1 MRQLVRSGSCTG
13 MLLVLAAAATTH
25 AQNPPPAKTAA
36 PPAKAAAPP
45 AKAANPPAKA
55 AAPAPNI
62 PPPAVLKQ
70 VLATVNGESI
80 TRSDLLKYLSGFE
93 IPAGNEEIIYRD
105 ALETLVNN
113 RLFSMYIN
121 RQKIPVSEQKI
132 DEAITKVQQ
141 DLKTEGRDLPTALAE
156 TNTSMADLRK
166 EFATREQWVAY
177 IKAKGTDAEL
187 KRFAEQNNDLI
198 NGTQIK
204 ASHIVL
210 KVEPNATP
218 AEKEKVRQTL
228 LGIRQDIDSNKMTF
242 AEAAN
247 KHSVDPA
254 NAEGAGGD
262 LGYFGRNTGFIEE
275 FTDAAFQLKKGS
287 ISDPVET
294 AYGYHLIQVTDR
306 KEGAPVDFEQKKP
319 LITQLYSMQLQ
330 KDLITAER
338 KTAKVDIKPMPTDLF
353 PPAPA
358 TPPAGGTAPPAG
370 GTAPPTAPQG
380 TTPKGAAPKAAA
392 PRR

>member
-1 MRQLVRSGSCTG
+1 MCQFVRSSLCMG
-13 MLLVLAAAATTH
+13 MLLVFVAAATTH
-25 AQNPPPAKTAA
+25 AQNPPPAKAA
-36 PPAKAAAPP
+36 TPPAKT
-45 AKAANPPAKA
+45 A
-55 AAPAPNI
+55 AAPARPL

-80 TRSDLLKYLSGFE
+80 TRSDLLKFLSGYE
-93 IPAGNEEIIYRD
+93 IPAGNEQNIYRD

-113 RLFSMYIN
+113 RLVNMFIN
-121 RQKIPVSEQKI
+121 RQKIPVPEQKL
-132 DEAITKVQQ
+132 DEAVAKVEQ
-141 DLKTEGRDLPTALAE
+141 DLKAEGRDLPTALADS
-156 TNTSMADLRK
+156 NTSMADLRK
-166 EFATREQWVAY
+166 EFATRERWIAY

-187 KRFAEQNNDLI
+187 KKFAEKNKDMI

-210 KVEPNATP
+210 KVEPDDKP
-218 AEKEKVRQTL
+218 EEKEKVKQTL
-228 LGIRQDIDSNKMTF
+228 LAIRQDIDSNKMTF

-262 LGYFGRNTGFIEE
+262 LGYFGRNSGFIEE
-275 FTDAAFQLKKGS
+275 FTDAAFKLKKGS

-306 KEGAPVDFEQKKP
+306 KEGAPVDFEQKKL
-319 LITQLYSMQLQ
+319 LITQLYSMELQ
-330 KDLITAER
+330 KALIEGER
-338 KTAKVDIKPMPTDLF
+338 KTAKIDIKPMPADLF

-358 TPPAGGTAPPAG
+358 PGTTPAPGTSPSPP
-370 GTAPPTAPQG
+370 PQR
-380 TTPKGAAPKAAA
+380 TTPKGTVPKAAA
-392 PRR
+392 PGR

>member
-1 MRQLVRSGSCTG
+1 MRQLVLTGTCTW
-13 MLLVLAAAATTH
+13 MLLVLAAIATTH

-36 PPAKAAAPP
+36 PPAKTGAPT
-45 AKAANPPAKA
+45 AKT
-55 AAPAPNI
+55 APAPARPI
-62 PPPAVLKQ
+62 PPAVLNQ

-80 TRSDLLKYLSGFE
+80 TRSDLLKFLSGYE
-93 IPAGNEEIIYRD
+93 IPAGNEQNIYRD

-113 RLFSMYIN
+113 RLVNMFIN
-121 RQKIPVSEQKI
+121 RQKIPVPEQKI
-132 DEAITKVQQ
+132 DEAVAKVEQ

-156 TNTSMADLRK
+156 SNTSMANLRK
-166 EFATREQWVAY
+166 EFGTRERWIAY
-177 IKAKGTDAEL
+177 IKAKATDAEL
-187 KRFAEQNNDLI
+187 KKFAEKNKDMI

-210 KVEPNATP
+210 KVEPDAKP
-218 AEKEKVRQTL
+218 EEKEKVKQTL
-228 LGIRQDIDSNKMTF
+228 LGLRQAIDSNKMTF

-262 LGYFGRNTGFIEE
+262 LGYFGRNSGFIEE
-275 FTDAAFQLKKGS
+275 FTEAAFKLKKGS

-319 LITQLYSMQLQ
+319 LITQLYSMELQ
-330 KDLITAER
+330 KDLIAAER
-338 KTAKVDIKPMPTDLF
+338 KTAKIDIKPMPGDLF

-358 TPPAGGTAPPAG
+358 TPPAA

-380 TTPKGAAPKAAA
+380 TTPKGTVPKAAA
-392 PRR
+392 PGR

>member
-1 MRQLVRSGSCTG
+1 MRQLVRSSACTG
-13 MLLVLAAAATTH
+13 MLLVLATAATTH
-25 AQNPPPAKTAA
+25 AQNPPPARTATPPAKTAA
-36 PPAKAAAPP
+36 APVRP
-45 AKAANPPAKA
+45 L
-55 AAPAPNI
+55 

-80 TRSDLLKYLSGFE
+80 TRSDLLKFLSGYE
-93 IPAGNEEIIYRD
+93 IPAGNEQNIYRD

-113 RLFSMYIN
+113 RLVNQFIN

-132 DEAITKVQQ
+132 DEAVAKVEQ
-141 DLKTEGRDLPTALAE
+141 DLKAEGRDLPTALAE
-156 TNTSMADLRK
+156 SNTSIPDLRK
-166 EFATREQWVAY
+166 EFATRERWIAY
-177 IKAKGTDAEL
+177 IKAKATDAEL
-187 KRFAEQNNDLI
+187 KKFAEKNKDLI

-218 AEKEKVRQTL
+218 AEKEKVKQTL
-228 LGIRQDIDSNKMTF
+228 LGIKQDIDSNKMTF

-247 KHSVDPA
+247 KYSVDPA

-262 LGYFGRNTGFIEE
+262 LGYFGRNSGFIEE
-275 FTDAAFQLKKGS
+275 FTDAAFRLKKGS

-330 KDLITAER
+330 KDLIAAER

-358 TPPAGGTAPPAG
+358 TPPAAGT
-370 GTAPPTAPQG
+370 TPPTAPQR
-380 TTPKGAAPKAAA
+380 TTPKGTVPKAAA
-392 PRR
+392 PGR

>member
-1 MRQLVRSGSCTG
+1 MRQLVRSGSSMG
-13 MLLVLAAAATTH
+13 ILLVLAAAATTH
-25 AQNPPPAKTAA
+25 AQNPPPAKVAA
-36 PPAKAAAPP
+36 PPAK
-45 AKAANPPAKA
+45 KA
-55 AAPAPNI
+55 AAPARPL

-80 TRSDLLKYLSGFE
+80 TRSDLLKFLSGYE
-93 IPAGNEEIIYRD
+93 IPAGNEQNIYRD

-113 RLFSMYIN
+113 RLVNMFIN
-121 RQKIPVSEQKI
+121 RQKIPVPEQKL
-132 DEAITKVQQ
+132 DEAVAKVEQ

-156 TNTSMADLRK
+156 SNTSMANLRK
-166 EFATREQWVAY
+166 EFATRERWIAY
-177 IKAKGTDAEL
+177 IKAKATDAEL
-187 KRFAEQNNDLI
+187 KKFAEKNKDMI

-210 KVEPNATP
+210 KVEPDAKP
-218 AEKEKVRQTL
+218 EEKEKVKQTL
-228 LGIRQDIDSNKMTF
+228 LGIRQAIDSNKMTF

-262 LGYFGRNTGFIEE
+262 LGYFGRNSGFIEE
-275 FTDAAFQLKKGS
+275 FTDAAFALKKGS

-319 LITQLYSMQLQ
+319 LITQMYSMELQ
-330 KDLITAER
+330 RDLIAAER
-338 KTAKVDIKPMPTDLF
+338 KTAKIDIKPMPADLF

-358 TPPAGGTAPPAG
+358 TATPSAAGT
-370 GTAPPTAPQG
+370 TPPTAPQR

-392 PRR
+392 PGR

>member
-1 MRQLVRSGSCTG
+1 MCQFVRSSLCMG
-13 MLLVLAAAATTH
+13 MLLVFVAAATTH
-25 AQNPPPAKTAA
+25 AQNPPPAKAA
-36 PPAKAAAPP
+36 TPPAKT
-45 AKAANPPAKA
+45 A
-55 AAPAPNI
+55 AAPARPL

-80 TRSDLLKYLSGFE
+80 TRSDLLKFLSGYE
-93 IPAGNEEIIYRD
+93 IPAGNEQNIYRD

-113 RLFSMYIN
+113 RLVNMFIN
-121 RQKIPVSEQKI
+121 RQKIPVPEQKL
-132 DEAITKVQQ
+132 DEAVAKVEK
-141 DLKTEGRDLPTALAE
+141 DLKAEGRDLPTALAE
-156 TNTSMADLRK
+156 SNTSMADLRK
-166 EFATREQWVAY
+166 EFATRERWIAY

-187 KRFAEQNNDLI
+187 NKFAEKNKDMI

-218 AEKEKVRQTL
+218 ADKEKVRQTL
-228 LGIRQDIDSNKMTF
+228 LEIKQAIDSNKMTF

-262 LGYFGRNTGFIEE
+262 LGYFGRNSGFIEE
-275 FTDAAFQLKKGS
+275 FTDAAFKLKKGS

-294 AYGYHLIQVTDR
+294 VYGYHLIQVTDR

-319 LITQLYSMQLQ
+319 LITQMYSMELQ
-330 KDLITAER
+330 KDLIAAER
-338 KTAKVDIKPMPTDLF
+338 KTAKIDIKPMPADLF

-358 TPPAGGTAPPAG
+358 TATPSAAGT
-370 GTAPPTAPQG
+370 TPPTAPQR

-392 PRR
+392 PGR